1 MSGLGGV
8 GLSLL
13 HIVCGFACS
22 AFVRLLPLCG
32 ISSHSGFSQ
41 LRCLNVIPPGGRLR
55 RVASC
60 FFFFPEL
67 PENKLASKTLFIY
80 FAIWTL
86 EYNTASCGVSVISR
100 PPEGSDVTGPLPL
113 RWVLITVLEKLPP
126 VNTVRLKLRPKL
138 ITGSPETVRQ

>member
-1 MSGLGGV
+1 MGWGGGAV
-8 GLSLL
+8 AVAYCMRICAQCICATTSS
-13 HIVCGFACS
+13 VRNFFSFWFFTA
-22 AFVRLLPLCG
+22 RLLKC
-32 ISSHSGFSQ
+32 
-41 LRCLNVIPPGGRLR
+41 NPPGGATA
-55 RVASC
+55 ASRKLL
-60 FFFFPEL
+60 FFFPEQ